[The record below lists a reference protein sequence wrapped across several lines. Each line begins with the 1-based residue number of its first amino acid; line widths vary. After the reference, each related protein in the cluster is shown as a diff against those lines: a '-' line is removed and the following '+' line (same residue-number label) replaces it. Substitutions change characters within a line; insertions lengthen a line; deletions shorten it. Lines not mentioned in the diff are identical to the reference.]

1 MRMTELSVT
10 KLIYVVAASFT
21 MVTLGGCDRAGV
33 LVSDTL
39 HKIKTVPVDANDHS
53 TGTADDKTLGGKDVA
68 LLLDT
73 AKALTVGHDGVLTQ
87 SGVTP
92 GGVAKKLE
100 IAVVDPLLM
109 DRPDDGPPL
118 DERVQGAE
126 MDPEAALAAA
136 AKALPDVP
144 IMAETLPERPQPRP
158 IAVADDQEA
167 APPADDARPKNDDTP
182 PQRVQTDWVKS
193 DLNRSIQVGS
203 FGTMAAAVNAL
214 EALKDSHPAATH
226 YSATY
231 QAIKT
236 ATGKAM
242 VRLRLGPVHTDAQA
256 KALCDQLD
264 IHDTWCHK
272 AG

>member
-10 KLIYVVAASFT
+10 KLIYVAAAGFT

-39 HKIKTVPVDANDHS
+39 HKIKTVPVDANDRS
-53 TGTADDKTLGGKDVA
+53 VGTADDKKLGAKDVA

-73 AKALTVGHDGVLTQ
+73 AKSLTVGQDGVLAK
-87 SGVTP
+87 S
-92 GGVAKKLE
+92 GVAKKLE
-100 IAVVDPLLM
+100 VAVVDPLKM

-118 DERVQGAE
+118 DERVQGVE

-144 IMAETLPERPQPRP
+144 ILAETMPEKPLPRP
-158 IAVADDQEA
+158 VAVSDDQET
-167 APPADDARPKNDDTP
+167 APASDDPRPRKDLQMAQP
-182 PQRVQTDWVKS
+182 IKTDWVKS
-193 DLNRSIQVGS
+193 DPQRSIQVGS
-203 FGTMAAAVNAL
+203 FGTMAAATSAL
-214 EALKDSHPAATH
+214 EALKDSHPVVAH

-231 QAIKT
+231 QKIKT
-236 ATGKAM
+236 QTGKAM
-242 VRLRLGPVHTDAQA
+242 VRLKLGPVHTDAQA
-256 KALCDQLD
+256 QKLCDQLD
-264 IHDTWCHK
+264 IKDTWCHK

>member
-1 MRMTELSVT
+1 MRMTELSVS
-10 KLIYVVAASFT
+10 KFIFVAAAGLALLTF
-21 MVTLGGCDRAGV
+21 GGCDRASGV
-33 LVSDTL
+33 VAETL

-53 TGTADDKTLGGKDVA
+53 VGTVDDRKLDGKDVA
-68 LLLDT
+68 LLFST
-73 AKALTVGHDGVLTQ
+73 AQALTVGHDGVLAQ
-87 SGVTP
+87 NQASLS
-92 GGVAKKLE
+92 GVAKNL
-100 IAVVDPLLM
+100 AVDVVDPLQM

-144 IMAETLPERPQPRP
+144 IMAETFADRPQPRP
-158 IAVADDQEA
+158 VAVADDQEPAPA
-167 APPADDARPKNDDTP
+167 AATPRAKDDSTQPVP
-182 PQRVQTDWVKS
+182 VQTDWIKS
-193 DLNRSIQVGS
+193 DVHRSIQVGS
-203 FGTMAAAVNAL
+203 FGTMAAAESALQAL
-214 EALKDSHPAATH
+214 EDSHPVAAK

-231 QAIKT
+231 QKITT

-242 VRLRLGPVHTDAQA
+242 VRLKLGPVHTDAQA
-256 KALCDQLD
+256 QKLCDQLD

>member
-1 MRMTELSVT
+1 MTELSAT
-10 KLIYVVAASFT
+10 KLICVAAASFT

-73 AKALTVGHDGVLTQ
+73 AKALTVGHDGVLAQ
-87 SGVTP
+87 GGVTP
-92 GGVAKKLE
+92 GGVARKLE

-144 IMAETLPERPQPRP
+144 IMAETLPEKPQPRP

-167 APPADDARPKNDDTP
+167 APAAIDAPRSKSDDVP

-193 DLNRSIQVGS
+193 DPTRSIQIGS

-214 EALKDSHPAATH
+214 QTLKDSHPAATH

-231 QAIKT
+231 QKIKT
-236 ATGKAM
+236 VMGKAM

>member
-1 MRMTELSVT
+1 MAWR
-10 KLIYVVAASFT
+10 
-21 MVTLGGCDRAGV
+21 
-33 LVSDTL
+33 
-39 HKIKTVPVDANDHS
+39 
-53 TGTADDKTLGGKDVA
+53 
-68 LLLDT
+68 
-73 AKALTVGHDGVLTQ
+73 
-87 SGVTP
+87 
-92 GGVAKKLE
+92 KKLE

-144 IMAETLPERPQPRP
+144 ILAETMPEKPQPRP

-167 APPADDARPKNDDTP
+167 APPADDARPRNDDMP
-182 PQRVQTDWVKS
+182 PQPVQTDWVKS

-214 EALKDSHPAATH
+214 ETLKDSHPAATH

-231 QAIKT
+231 QTIKT
-236 ATGKAM
+236 VAGKAM

-256 KALCDQLD
+256 KTLCDQLD